1 MEICRDGVEI
11 DILPET
17 AKCCADD
24 AERNPLNINM
34 CPIGD
39 RGYKV
44 GDKVVL
50 KEWKD
55 DKYLGGEIHGVI
67 KYMNG
72 DEFEGLQDGYVVFSI
87 GIYKIVR
94 SAD

>member
-1 MEICRDGVEI
+1 MTHELKIQPKYFRAILDG
-11 DILPET
+11 
-17 AKCCADD
+17 
-24 AERNPLNINM
+24 N
-34 CPIGD
+34 D

-67 KYMNG
+67 KYMIG

>member
-1 MEICRDGVEI
+1 MTHELKIQPKYFRAILDGKKTFEIR
-11 DILPET
+11 
-17 AKCCADD
+17 K
-24 AERNPLNINM
+24 N
-34 CPIGD
+34 D

-72 DEFEGLQDGYVVFSI
+72 DEFEGLRDGYVVFSI